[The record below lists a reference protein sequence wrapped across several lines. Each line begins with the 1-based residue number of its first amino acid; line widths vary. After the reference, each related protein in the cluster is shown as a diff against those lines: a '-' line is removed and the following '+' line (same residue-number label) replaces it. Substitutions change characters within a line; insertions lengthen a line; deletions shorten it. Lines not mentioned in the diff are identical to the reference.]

1 MVTSRGSVGI
11 LLTEGRFLVSVGSV
25 MAPLTEGRRT
35 LPGDVAG
42 SVLSA
47 LSIVSLAFPGDNSLV
62 ICGGSI
68 KPTNCV
74 SLGASAARR

>member
-1 MVTSRGSVGI
+1 MVTSRGSVGA
-11 LLTEGRFLVSVGSV
+11 LLTEGRSLVSVGSV
-25 MAPLTEGRRT
+25 MALLTEGRRT
-35 LPGDVAG
+35 LPGDAAG

-47 LSIVSLAFPGDNSLV
+47 LSTVALSFPGGNSLA

-68 KPTNCV
+68 KPTNWV

>member
-1 MVTSRGSVGI
+1 MVVTSRGSVGI
-11 LLTEGRFLVSVGSV
+11 LLTEGRFLVAVGSV

-35 LPGDVAG
+35 LPGEVAG
-42 SVLSA
+42 SVLSV
-47 LSIVSLAFPGDNSLV
+47 LLGSLAFPGDNSLV

-74 SLGASAARR
+74 SLGASATRR